1 MNSFL
6 SESGDGRLSAARG
19 PVGTACHGGGIRRL
33 VQWYL
38 HGWRFVSQL
47 LSGPCVQLIGLINK
61 HLYEAGPAP
70 MGRLILWKPLG
81 IQVFCAGF
89 TCYFLNFLLRLS
101 KVFRCINVSILLRPV
116 LS

>member
-6 SESGDGRLSAARG
+6 SESGDGGLSATRG

-33 VQWYL
+33 VQSHL
-38 HGWRFVSQL
+38 HVWRFGSRL
-47 LSGPCVQLIGLINK
+47 LSGPCVQLIGLLNK
-61 HLYEAGPAP
+61 YLYEEGRAP

-81 IQVFCAGF
+81 NQVFYSGL
-89 TCYFLNFLLRLS
+89 TCYFPNFLLRLA